1 MPCHIAIF
9 TSRIAFIVISSS
21 QMSIQS
27 TLALSFIFGY
37 HCIFTQGL
45 ISSENVSLVCDRPGL
60 GRYTGIRWSL
70 KQIGL
75 GPLLQACWVVVAGYW
90 LGLGRQTWIRLYMLS
105 QLVDSQF
112 ECGALTR
119 PWFFPVEGFHVKIKC
134 LLIYALLCLIY

>member
-9 TSRIAFIVISSS
+9 ISRIAFIAISSS

-27 TLALSFIFGY
+27 TLALSCIFGY
-37 HCIFTQGL
+37 HCIFTSGL
-45 ISSENVSLVCDRPGL
+45 IFSENVSLVCDRPGL

-75 GPLLQACWVVVAGYW
+75 VPLLHACWVVVAGYQSR
-90 LGLGRQTWIRLYMLS
+90 LGRQTWIRLYTLS
-105 QLVDSQF
+105 QLVDSWF
-112 ECGALTR
+112 KCGALTS

-134 LLIYALLCLIY
+134 HLLFPHIYT